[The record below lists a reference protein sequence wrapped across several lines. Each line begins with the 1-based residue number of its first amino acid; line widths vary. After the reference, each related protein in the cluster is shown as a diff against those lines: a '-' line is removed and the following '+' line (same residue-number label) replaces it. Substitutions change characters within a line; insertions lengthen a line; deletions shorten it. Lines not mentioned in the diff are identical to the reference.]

1 MRSHNAN
8 PNNKKTDADEILD
21 LFGLPKDL
29 FLGMPLLSMAG
40 NRSLCVSNHRG
51 IRQYSS
57 EMIVIAA
64 KPFSIQIT
72 GRNLCIPDFSKDQVE
87 ITGYMEGISFIP

>member
-8 PNNKKTDADEILD
+8 SNNKKIETDEILD

-29 FLGMPLLSMAG
+29 FLGLPLLSMAG
-40 NRSLCVSNHRG
+40 NRSLCISNHRG
-51 IRQYSS
+51 IRLCSD

-64 KPFSIQIT
+64 RSFAIEIT
-72 GRNLCIPDFSKDQVE
+72 GRNLCIPNFSKDQVE
-87 ITGYMEGISFIP
+87 ISGIMEGITFIP